1 MGKRI
6 TNLKT
11 QKRNRDRVSVYLDG
25 DFAFGLAL
33 IEAARLHV
41 GQVLSEEEIAEL
53 KDLDAVQRA
62 AERAMNLLSYRPRSC
77 EEVRRRLRK
86 KDYTED
92 TIEEAIERLERAGLL
107 DDRAFARYW
116 IENRFRFNPRG
127 KAFLRQ
133 ELRQKGVRD
142 RVIEEALDGYD
153 EQTAAEEAAAAAVR
167 RLRRLDEPTFRRKL
181 IGYLRRRGFF
191 YGTIRPIVEELVAER
206 TSEEFWEENE
216 E

>member
-1 MGKRI
+1 MPYNG
-6 TNLKT
+6 
-11 QKRNRDRVSVYLDG
+11 
-25 DFAFGLAL
+25 
-33 IEAARLHV
+33 
-41 GQVLSEEEIAEL
+41 
-53 KDLDAVQRA
+53 
-62 AERAMNLLSYRPRSC
+62 LLSYRPRSC